1 VELSSRCP
9 SAGEP
14 QAAPGWKLSR
24 LINPSPLY
32 GSNGM
37 RLGPDGWL
45 YVTQVFGSQITAINP
60 ATGEARIVS
69 PRGGAIVSPDDLAY
83 DSKGVMYVTEY
94 LNQRVCARTPNGEVR
109 VISDQVPGAN
119 GITVYQDRVFVDE
132 CRAGG
137 RLLELFGD
145 GRAPRLMAD
154 GLAMPNACAVGPD
167 GRLYFPEVISGDI
180 WRVPLNGGERERF
193 IGGLHT
199 PPALK
204 FDNHGALMVL
214 ESHTGEVTR
223 IDLQNG
229 RKSRFAT
236 LESGLDNLV
245 IAPDDRVFV
254 SSFAHGGIWEIA
266 PNGQSKVLLPHG
278 LIGPWDLAWSGGTL
292 FVGDGPSLIR
302 VLAQGRW
309 ERAGWVGDPGFPGM
323 IRGLCAGP
331 GETLYLTTTVGS
343 VAAWDPHTRSAEV
356 LSKGLD
362 RPQALAL
369 SARGSVIVAES
380 GSGRV
385 LEIGQGRELT
395 PIASGLDFP
404 TGVAVAQDG
413 ACYVSETGARRVIRV
428 DGGVEVVL
436 EGLDT
441 PQGLTVVGD
450 TLVVLD
456 AGSRQ
461 LLQIGLKDRRRR
473 VIASNLPVGSGGGAP
488 VKAMPG
494 IPGIFPGPFVPF
506 AGLAT
511 GPGGR
516 IFIAGD
522 ADGSVLAA
530 ERDAEP

>member
-1 VELSSRCP
+1 VKVSSRCP

-14 QAAPGWKLSR
+14 AAAAGWKISR
-24 LINPSPLY
+24 VVSPSPLY

-45 YVTQVFGSQITAINP
+45 YVTQVFGSQITAVNP

-69 PRGGAIVSPDDLAY
+69 PRGGPIVSPDDLAY
-83 DSKGVMYVTEY
+83 DSKGIMYVTEY
-94 LNQRVCARTPNGEVR
+94 LNQRVCARTPNGEVG

-119 GITVYQDRVFVDE
+119 GITVYRDRLFVDE

-137 RLLELFGD
+137 RLLELFSD
-145 GRAPRLMAD
+145 GRAPRLMAE

-167 GRLYFPEVISGDI
+167 ERLYFPEVMSGDI
-180 WRVPLNGGERERF
+180 WRVPLDGGERERF
-193 IGGLHT
+193 ISGLQT

-204 FDNHGALMVL
+204 FDNHGGLMVL
-214 ESHTGEVTR
+214 ESHTGDVTR
-223 IDLQNG
+223 IDLQSG

-278 LIGPWDLAWSGGTL
+278 LIGPWDLAWSGETL

-302 VLAQGRW
+302 VGAQGGW

-323 IRGLCAGP
+323 IRGLCAGFA
-331 GETLYLTTTVGS
+331 GNLYMTTTVGS
-343 VAAWDPHTRSAEV
+343 VAAYDPQTRSAEV
-356 LSKGLD
+356 LAKGLD
-362 RPQALAL
+362 RPQGIAH
-369 SARGSVIVAES
+369 SPRGTAIVAES
-380 GSGRV
+380 GSGRI
-385 LEIGQGRELT
+385 LEIVQGGEPK
-395 PIASGLDFP
+395 PIAAGLDFP
-404 TGVAVAQDG
+404 TGVAVAPDG
-413 ACYVSETGARRVIRV
+413 GCYVCETGAHRVVRV
-428 DGGVEVVL
+428 DRGVEVVVDNL
-436 EGLDT
+436 YT
-441 PQGLTVVGD
+441 PQGLAVAGEA
-450 TLVVLD
+450 LVVLD

-461 LLQIGLKDRRRR
+461 LSQVGLKDRR
-473 VIASNLPVGSGGGAP
+473 VQILASNLPVGSGGGAP

-511 GPGGR
+511 GPGGG
-516 IFIAGD
+516 ILIAGD
-522 ADGSVLAA
+522 ADGSVLAV
-530 ERDAEP
+530 ERSTQ